1 MNKSIQISIL
11 LVLSLILVAQFA
23 YMPIALSILFL
34 INIIGLSLFYRKQNK
49 HEISD
54 FPKYPKLIFAL
65 VAMLIIYFDSKTFLG
80 VEAGTA
86 VLSTFLYAK
95 ALETKSKRDFII
107 LFNFALFVSASL
119 FLHSQAFWMAILVL
133 CCLISCLIGLYRVQ
147 TAHFQT
153 RQSVFLSLKNDS
165 FHILKFILH

>member
-34 INIIGLSLFYRKQNK
+34 INIIGLSLFYRNQNK

-65 VAMLIIYFDSKTFLG
+65 VAMLIIYFDSKT
-80 VEAGTA
+80 
-86 VLSTFLYAK
+86 
-95 ALETKSKRDFII
+95 
-107 LFNFALFVSASL
+107 
-119 FLHSQAFWMAILVL
+119 
-133 CCLISCLIGLYRVQ
+133 
-147 TAHFQT
+147 
-153 RQSVFLSLKNDS
+153 LSLI
-165 FHILKFILH
+165 HI

>member
-54 FPKYPKLIFAL
+54 FPKYLRILMMVFLI
-65 VAMLIIYFDSKTFLG
+65 
-80 VEAGTA
+80 
-86 VLSTFLYAK
+86 
-95 ALETKSKRDFII
+95 
-107 LFNFALFVSASL
+107 
-119 FLHSQAFWMAILVL
+119 
-133 CCLISCLIGLYRVQ
+133 
-147 TAHFQT
+147 
-153 RQSVFLSLKNDS
+153 FLSLAIGISRIYLRVHFPSDVIAGFALGYSWLFMVLFIFKKW
-165 FHILKFILH
+165 FPLK